1 MNEINDDNWKLKSRI
16 ILRVICILGVC
27 LVTGAVQGQ
36 TTGTNTLPLKLP
48 ASTSVAGEATPAS
61 PDSNSIES
69 GLIPAKTKVQDP
81 VQLPANQ
88 LPLLS
93 DGSSDRDP
101 RLKGIFD
108 RIKLLNKIIEEDK
121 NGLEPEVATP
131 TPTPGELIFGNPTN
145 PETNP
150 ETNPT
155 NPETNPT
162 NPETN
167 PVAEPNSDPES
178 LPPSDVPNETA
189 GGSQVLAEPV
199 NSLELGNSMYMTANY
214 PAAIRSYS
222 MLLKQKMDNQDAA
235 WLRLMLGCCYRYQDD
250 YSNAESIF
258 RNVTNRR
265 GAGDFLMKHTTWNL
279 QYLEER
285 RKRRDDFQSVEAEL
299 DALILEINNEPTQK

>member
-16 ILRVICILGVC
+16 ILRMICILGVF

-121 NGLEPEVATP
+121 KGLEPEIAAP
-131 TPTPGELIFGNPTN
+131 TPTPSELIFGNPTN
-145 PETNP
+145 LETNP
-150 ETNPT
+150 VANLETNPKA
-155 NPETNPT
+155 
-162 NPETN
+162 N
-167 PVAEPNSDPES
+167 PVAEPNSDPAS
-178 LPPSDVPNETA
+178 LPPSGVPSETA

-199 NSLELGNSMYMTANY
+199 NSLELGNSLYMTANY

-222 MLLKQKMDNQDAA
+222 MLLNQKMDNQDAA